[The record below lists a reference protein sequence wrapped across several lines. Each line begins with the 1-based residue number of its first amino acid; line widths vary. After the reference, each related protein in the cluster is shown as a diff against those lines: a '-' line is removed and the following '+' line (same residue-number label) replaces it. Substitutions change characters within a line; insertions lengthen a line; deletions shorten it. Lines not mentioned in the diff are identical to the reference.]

1 MTGAKTAFRCAP
13 ALRGLDPPRRTPGD
27 LAITGA
33 TGPATLVLGDQRL
46 RADAAAGKTSENSLR
61 GMSTPDSGMANDQNP
76 SHSLR
81 LLSVM
86 IRGPAFSERAEEA

>member
-46 RADAAAGKTSENSLR
+46 RVADAAAGKTSENSLR
-61 GMSTPDSGMANDQNP
+61 GMSTPDSGSNDQNP